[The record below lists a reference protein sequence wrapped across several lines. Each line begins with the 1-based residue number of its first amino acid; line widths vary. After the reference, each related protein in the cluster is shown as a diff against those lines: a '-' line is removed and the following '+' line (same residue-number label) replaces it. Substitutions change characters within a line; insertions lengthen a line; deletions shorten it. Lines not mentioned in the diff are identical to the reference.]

1 MAITYTFIPTKVDI
15 APSLDGLEK
24 IITRVRYDYK
34 GVNED
39 GIEGVFA
46 GVTLMPEPKGS
57 ESFKPFEDLQPED
70 IISWLEEVAD
80 KTHMEQRIEKQI
92 SDQIVPKYVETNLPW
107 EPIKETPIFNQI
119 STTTQI

>member
-1 MAITYTFIPTKVDI
+1 MEITYTFIPKKVEI

-24 IITRVRYDYK
+24 VITRVRYDYK

-46 GVTLMPEPKGS
+46 GVTPMPAPTNSQK
-57 ESFKPFEDLQPED
+57 FKPFEQLQPED
-70 IISWLEEVAD
+70 IISWLEETAD

-92 SDQIVPKYVETNLPW
+92 SDQIVPKYIEVALPW
-107 EPIKETPIFNQI
+107 EPITETPVFNQT

>member
-24 IITRVRYDYK
+24 VITRVRYDYK

-46 GVTLMPEPKGS
+46 GVTPMPEPNGS

-92 SDQIVPKYVETNLPW
+92 SDQIFPKYVETNLPW
-107 EPIKETPIFNQI
+107 ETIKETPIFNQI